1 MFWLLLGQH
10 VHALINQSLHL
21 THLVVL
27 IIPVI
32 FQTEDNKNLAI

>member
-10 VHALINQSLHL
+10 VRALINQSLRL

-32 FQTEDNKNLAI
+32 FKAEDNKNLAI